1 MARVLAEL
9 PNEAECPVPEEQLA
23 QFSAE
28 GAVDTVAIANSLPM
42 ERRAALARFCY
53 NRTHLL
59 ELALRVAATCDLIT
73 LERAFGRAGPLVYD
87 QSRDIEKTLADIN
100 KAAFH
105 ERKPVI
111 SLAGPA
117 RITDPED

>member
-1 MARVLAEL
+1 MSRMLAEIL
-9 PNEAECPVPEEQLA
+9 NEAECPVPEEHLSQYGTP
-23 QFSAE
+23 
-28 GAVDTVAIANSLPM
+28 GAVDTVAIAKALPM

-59 ELALRVAATCDLIT
+59 ELALRVAATCDLRT
-73 LERAFGRAGPLVYD
+73 LENAFGRAGPLVYD
-87 QSRDIEKTLADIN
+87 QSRDIEATLAEIN

-105 ERKPVI
+105 ERKQVI

-117 RITDPED
+117 RSHDAED